1 MVRSPS
7 TFPLSG
13 STQRVKEPE
22 LMAPERLLSACCLK
36 TAALMTSSL
45 NVFIIGRFS
54 PSMAKK
60 DLNIGYSETTMT
72 LHDLIYN
79 VDLAVITMPLDSEV
93 TSATMRQQN
102 NRVDLD
108 FYLHRIFRKK
118 SFRFVNPSTTRLHLL
133 T

>member
-1 MVRSPS
+1 
-7 TFPLSG
+7 
-13 STQRVKEPE
+13 
-22 LMAPERLLSACCLK
+22 
-36 TAALMTSSL
+36 
-45 NVFIIGRFS
+45 
-54 PSMAKK
+54 MAKK

-79 VDLAVITMPLDSEV
+79 VDLALITMPLDSEV
-93 TSATMRQQN
+93 TSATMTQQN

-108 FYLHRIFRKK
+108 FYLHRVFRKK